1 MLWELLEAI
10 FVVSFFTVS
19 SNMKPRFWTMKPKQ
33 SYGPVATEISKVQG
47 HCGNQVFEQ
56 NRRHSSR
63 RAVLPMSL
71 SIPGVVSPGAVA
83 NYPATLLHIKRKD
96 LHNRLR
102 V

>member
-19 SNMKPRFWTMKPKQ
+19 SNMKPRFWTTKPKQ

-56 NRRHSSR
+56 NRRRDIVNTPSTRCQNLTIHSDCVY
-63 RAVLPMSL
+63 ALF
-71 SIPGVVSPGAVA
+71 
-83 NYPATLLHIKRKD
+83 
-96 LHNRLR
+96 
-102 V
+102 